1 MARKSDQDT
10 LANYLDGERLKVIP
24 KKRGRKML
32 VLAWLVER
40 FAFDVNYSEEQVN
53 ELIKP
58 AHPDY
63 ATLRRELYDAYL
75 MDRSGGVY
83 RRRRPPQSD

>member
-1 MARKSDQDT
+1 MAVARKSDQEI

-24 KKRGRKML
+24 AKRGRKML

-40 FAFDVNYSEEQVN
+40 FAFDVDYSEAQVN
-53 ELIKP
+53 EFIKR

-63 ATLRRELYDAYL
+63 ATLRR
-75 MDRSGGVY
+75 
-83 RRRRPPQSD
+83 RRPPKPK